1 MHLGPLQAIF
11 PPGGALAGVLVRRGT
26 EESVR
31 DDVDAASPS
40 SSPLFTPLAL
50 PESGRRRCRCRA
62 GFFFLR
68 VAFCFSFG
76 TAVVQKLDGTWKG
89 TPTLL
94 PLSAEF
100 VTPRWTKCVLFLE
113 APEALAGLWPS

>member
-1 MHLGPLQAIF
+1 M
-11 PPGGALAGVLVRRGT
+11 T
-26 EESVR
+26 S
-31 DDVDAASPS
+31 
-40 SSPLFTPLAL
+40 T
-50 PESGRRRCRCRA
+50 RRRRA
-62 GFFFLR
+62 LLPFLRLLHYQSRAAGGVGAERGFFFLR